1 MEFVSALT
9 GLRPYQRELLRKVL
23 AALEITDRPVM
34 MQLPTGGGKTVIAAH
49 LLRDYLTG
57 RRKAVWLTHRKEL
70 ASQTENMLF
79 KAGVSATCNINW
91 KPRTKAPRIAN
102 GVVILMAQTVGR
114 RTRDIAADVWGSYD
128 VNDLLIIDEA
138 HHAAAKGWE
147 RGIRQWPGKVLGM
160 TATPWRLSRKEG
172 FDHLFGDL
180 ILGPQVGELQND
192 EFLCQANVLVP
203 GKDNLILGGKV
214 ASHLDY
220 TEKGIEAANTK
231 EVMTARALNFWKEH
245 VSDRQ
250 TIIYAVSIG
259 HARNL
264 AAVFNGS
271 GIAAGL
277 ILGDTSPVNRTNAIE
292 GFRTGKLKV
301 LVNVAVATEGFDLPD
316 ASCIVIARPTKSL
329 SLYLQMVGRGLRPK
343 KDGGDCLILD
353 LAGNA
358 FEHGLPEDTRE
369 WSLAARGESE
379 AGGDAPVVLCEK
391 CQTASPAASH
401 NCKSKCCGAPFGKD
415 CPRCGKWH
423 AWKDWT
429 LESCEYSH
437 DKVGNCCHI
446 DVHFE
451 HNNPVGPLFLR
462 KFVSDIDSLGKG
474 QFVLENPNIVT
485 RALLVTL
492 KEMGGGGPTGEV
504 IGRAREFLWEMD
516 CERLGFIVNEGVL
529 GKSFSNHIKEFSKH
543 DWQSIEATANMLKL
557 RQIYGDISSHGS
569 VESRSTIYKK
579 ITAAHKQLQDS
590 GHCVNDPRSK
600 RWRLTESALEH
611 ASSILLQEPNGG

>member
-1 MEFVSALT
+1 MIHAANPTL
-9 GLRPYQRELLRKVL
+9 GLRPYQKELLGDIQ
-23 AALEITDRPVM
+23 AALQSTDEPIM
-34 MQLPTGGGKTVIAAH
+34 LQLPTGGGKTVIAAH

-70 ASQTENMLF
+70 AEQTENMLF
-79 KAGVSATCNINW
+79 EAGISATSNIKW
-91 KPRTKAPRIAN
+91 TPGTKAPRIAN
-102 GVVILMAQTVGR
+102 GAVILMAQTVGR
-114 RTRDIAADVWGSYD
+114 RTIRIADDVWGNYD
-128 VNDLLIIDEA
+128 GNDLMIIDEA
-138 HHAAAKGWE
+138 HHAVAKGWE
-147 RGIRQWPGKVLGM
+147 RAIRQWPGKVLGM
-160 TATPWRLSRKEG
+160 TATPWRLSKKDG

-343 KDGGDCLILD
+343 SDGGDCLILD

-358 FEHGLPEDTRE
+358 LEHGLPDDTRE
-369 WSLAARGESE
+369 WSLAVRGESGG
-379 AGGDAPVVLCEK
+379 GGDAPVVLCEE

-401 NCKSKCCGAPFGKD
+401 SCKSCGAPFGKD

-423 AWKDWT
+423 AFRSGWW
-429 LESCEYSH
+429 LEDLCPPDAHDSVCDQCHNDAHHKANLPRISPLEYIRHKGISLRESSFPH
-437 DKVGNCCHI
+437 EDKQIVI
-446 DVHFE
+446 AA
-451 HNNPVGPLFLR
+451 
-462 KFVSDIDSLGKG
+462 
-474 QFVLENPNIVT
+474 VLEILLDMEGRGKRIIVIRKVADKLKDIFLET
-485 RALLVTL
+485 LLKAENSKSEARIVERSYVERIYRNL
-492 KEMGGGGPTGEV
+492 LCSDNSPWGGKIPQ
-504 IGRAREFLWEMD
+504 
-516 CERLGFIVNEGVL
+516 GF
-529 GKSFSNHIKEFSKH
+529 
-543 DWQSIEATANMLKL
+543 
-557 RQIYGDISSHGS
+557 
-569 VESRSTIYKK
+569 
-579 ITAAHKQLQDS
+579 KQLEKGGYCDQPAH
-590 GHCVNDPRSK
+590 GI
-600 RWRLTESALEH
+600 WRLTESGREMAEN
-611 ASSILLQEPNGG
+611 IMLQQPNGG